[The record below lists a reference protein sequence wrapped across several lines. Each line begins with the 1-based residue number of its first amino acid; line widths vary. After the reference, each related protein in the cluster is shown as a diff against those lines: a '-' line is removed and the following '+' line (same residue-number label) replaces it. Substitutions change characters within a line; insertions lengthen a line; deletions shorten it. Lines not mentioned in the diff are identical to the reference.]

1 MEAKLLI
8 FTYDYVNLTGDSP
21 SWDYTSIPLSDIL
34 LWTSSSSEN
43 IPSLQNPHPN
53 RVVHLMGELDKL
65 FSDIGAL
72 NGW

>member
-8 FTYDYVNLTGDSP
+8 FTYDYINATDDSP
-21 SWDYTSIPLSDIL
+21 SWGYTSIPLSDTL
-34 LWTSSSSEN
+34 LWKSSSSEN
-43 IPSLQNPHPN
+43 IPSLQNANPN
-53 RVVHLMGELDKL
+53 RIVHLMGELGKL